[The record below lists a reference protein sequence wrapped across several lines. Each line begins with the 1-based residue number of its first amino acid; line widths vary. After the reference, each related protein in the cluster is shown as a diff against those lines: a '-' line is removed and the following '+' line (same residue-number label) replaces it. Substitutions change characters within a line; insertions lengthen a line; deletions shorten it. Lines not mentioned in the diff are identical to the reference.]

1 MSEYWTEKDV
11 MENAI
16 LDLQHERDDLQ
27 AELARLCEDKSNN
40 VLLITKLRSVVAG
53 RDQTISE
60 MAIEIS
66 QLQQENACLREE
78 LYACQSALKSMVYQ
92 YLYRP
97 LDLKTKEPCENV
109 YQHDFMS
116 AGEEACDYLVR
127 YGLAS
132 WTDKDKYAIRFIQ
145 KETE

>member
-1 MSEYWTEKDV
+1 MEFHFTEELRDLAKTRPADV
-11 MENAI
+11 SAI
-16 LDLQHERDDLQ
+16 GVSILIDHITDLE
-27 AELARLCEDKSNN
+27 
-40 VLLITKLRSVVAG
+40 
-53 RDQTISE
+53 
-60 MAIEIS
+60 
-66 QLQQENACLREE
+66 QENASLREE